1 MKNKQILIVIYDEKT
16 GYTNNM
22 MKLMS
27 AYYTINRE
35 IFKIKNDSLP
45 SGVFTSLE
53 IVNQIIDYTEQI
65 APQVISNIA
74 FCGKNLDLEIL
85 GTAIAMSGL
94 YGIGPYHIDIIEDA
108 CEGLGKKATKR
119 AIKVMKSFN
128 FNFYNTDEYI
138 QHILH

>member
-16 GYTNNM
+16 GYSNNM

-27 AYYTINRE
+27 AYYAIDRE

-65 APQVISNIA
+65 APYIISNIA
-74 FCGKNLDLEIL
+74 FCGKNLDFEIL

-108 CEGLGKKATKR
+108 CEGLGKKSTKR